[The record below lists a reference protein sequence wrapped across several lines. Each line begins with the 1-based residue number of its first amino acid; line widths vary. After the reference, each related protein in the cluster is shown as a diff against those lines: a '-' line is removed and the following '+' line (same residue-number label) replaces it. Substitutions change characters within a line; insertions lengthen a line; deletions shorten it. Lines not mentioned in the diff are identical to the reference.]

1 MLRRTSPF
9 SNSIRDIGVRLRSR
23 DTFTV
28 QTHLHRDAHRSTR
41 DHARVIPP
49 PPSAPLLFFVFSYA
63 SYIFR
68 HLEIRI
74 SRSYNV
80 DRIYGKYN
88 VYV

>member
-41 DHARVIPP
+41 GHARVIPP
-49 PPSAPLLFFVFSYA
+49 PLLFFVFSYV